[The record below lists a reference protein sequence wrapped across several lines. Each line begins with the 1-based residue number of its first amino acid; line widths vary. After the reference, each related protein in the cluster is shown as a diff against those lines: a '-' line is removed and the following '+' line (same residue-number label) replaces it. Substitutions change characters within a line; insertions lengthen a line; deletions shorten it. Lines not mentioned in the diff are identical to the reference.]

1 MSEINGENKHFKGE
15 IMSETITGTV
25 AKKADQIAMQEMGFK
40 SLDLMETASSKVAIY
55 VNRHYTY
62 ARESRILVLAGVG
75 NNGADAVAVARML
88 KETGYDPVVWV
99 VGKPEKASWEFLYQM
114 FHYQQLLGRAM
125 IYREGDSLPDSDIL
139 IDGIF
144 GIGLHRPVSG
154 VYKSF
159 MDEVNAHSHGIT
171 IAIDAPSGID
181 TDSGELM
188 GTGIKATITI
198 TFGRNKTGLV
208 TGTGKDYSGKIFV
221 EDIGIP
227 DEAYERAKQT
237 WKIT

>member
-1 MSEINGENKHFKGE
+1 MKDI
-15 IMSETITGTV
+15 ITGTI

-40 SLDLMETASSKVAIY
+40 SLELMETASSKVAIY
-55 VNRHYTY
+55 VNRHYTHDRDAY
-62 ARESRILVLAGVG
+62 ILVLAGVG

-99 VGKPEKASWEFLYQM
+99 VGSIERASWEFLYQM
-114 FHYQQLLGRAM
+114 FYYQQLLGRTVM
-125 IYREGDSLPDSDIL
+125 YREGDCLPDSDIC

-144 GIGLHRPVSG
+144 GIGLHRMVGG

-159 MDEVNAHSHGIT
+159 MDEVNAHKHGVT
-171 IAIDAPSGID
+171 IAIDAPSGVD
-181 TDSGELM
+181 TDSGALM
-188 GTGIKATITI
+188 GAGIKADVTI

-208 TGTGKDYSGKIFV
+208 KGNGKAYSGKVYV

-227 DEAYERAKQT
+227 DEAYEQAARADAENLEV
-237 WKIT
+237 

>member
-1 MSEINGENKHFKGE
+1 MAEI
-15 IMSETITGTV
+15 ITGTV

-40 SLDLMETASSKVAIY
+40 SLELMETASSKVAIY

-62 ARESRILVLAGVG
+62 AREARILVLAGVG

-99 VGKPEKASWEFLYQM
+99 IGNIEKASWEFLYQM
-114 FHYQQLLGRAM
+114 FHYQQLPGRAV
-125 IYREGDSLPDSDIL
+125 IYREGDDLPDSDIC

-144 GIGLHRPVSG
+144 GIGLHREVSG
-154 VYKSF
+154 IYKSF
-159 MDEVNAHSHGIT
+159 MDEANAHKHGIT

-188 GTGIKATITI
+188 GAGIKASVTI

-208 TGTGKDYSGKIFV
+208 TGAGKEYSGKIFV

-227 DEAYERAKQT
+227 DEAYERAKAMSYT
-237 WKIT
+237 RKHN